1 MTRFTT
7 LANNAR
13 HNLHLRLGLGL
24 DVEYDRLPPSL
35 IASFAN
41 GDGHPMNY
49 PAGRSAV
56 ISEFMVGAATSAGRF
71 AAALKPNLAFAEGE
85 RYGQGE
91 ATLRRALRRIRNA
104 YNYTPVV
111 VDGKRGDIG
120 NSAKGYARRLFNPI
134 WDSGGFNADAV
145 TISPYLGDED
155 AMDVFF
161 DEKDRT
167 SFVLCRTSNK
177 GAAAI
182 QDELMLLDDELTDHM
197 LTDGLMDLATPA
209 VIGKSIAERSLVPQY
224 LRMALLARYR
234 WNRHGNVGLVVGA
247 TAPEQLRN
255 VCQVVKGT
263 GIELLI
269 PGSKTQGG
277 KLEEVIPIL
286 QSKGCYDQAT
296 IFISRAALYPEEGK
310 DDEHWVEAIEAR
322 FRALHEEARRI
333 AA

>member
-35 IASFAN
+35 VASFAN
-41 GDGHPMNY
+41 D
-49 PAGRSAV
+49 PAGRSAA
-56 ISEFMVGAATSAGRF
+56 ICEFMVGAATNAGRY

-85 RYGQGE
+85 PHGQGE
-91 ATLRRALRRIRNA
+91 ATLRRALRRIRDA

-120 NSAKGYARRLFNPI
+120 NSAKGYARRLFSLI
-134 WDSGGFNADAV
+134 RVGGFDADAT
-145 TISPYLGDED
+145 TISPYMGDED
-155 AMDVFF
+155 AMGAFVDVWR
-161 DEKDRT
+161 DRT

-177 GAAAI
+177 GAAKV
-182 QDELMLLDDELTDHM
+182 QDALVELSEELVDPMMLEGLLDM
-197 LTDGLMDLATPA
+197 ATPA
-209 VIGKSIAERSLVPQY
+209 TIGHSARESWLVPQY
-224 LRMALLARYR
+224 LHMALLARYC
-234 WNRHGNVGLVVGA
+234 WNRRGNVGLVVGA
-247 TAPEQLRN
+247 TAPEQLAA
-255 VCQVVKGT
+255 VCRVVKGT

-277 KLEEVIPIL
+277 KLEDVIPIL
-286 QSKGCYDQAT
+286 RKTDCFDQAT

-310 DDEHWVEAIEAR
+310 DDEHWAEAIEER